1 VASPSSPRAWE
12 FAATGTRW
20 RIHHSGAVSLAA
32 ARELAAAVAADEAR
46 WSRFRADSELS
57 ELNAHAGRWRG
68 VSPETFTLLEACE
81 RYQVQSDGVFDPLV
95 GGLMPRWGYGQS
107 ISESSPYTERTPE
120 AEPVSGRL
128 ELDPEGHRVRLPAGV
143 ALDLGGIGKG
153 WIAQRLG
160 PRVAELC
167 DDPGVLIDAGG
178 DLLAVSGEH
187 RVGVEAAEDPG
198 GHPHCWIRLRAPQA
212 VATSGDNR
220 RSWHNGDGVRV
231 HHLIDPATGAPGPSA
246 QATVVAGD
254 AVSADV
260 YAKVLALRPL
270 NVAAFAYPALVVVGG
285 VVRESPGWAS
295 VVAGS
300 PTRAA
305 A

>member
-1 VASPSSPRAWE
+1 M
-12 FAATGTRW
+12 
-20 RIHHSGAVSLAA
+20 
-32 ARELAAAVAADEAR
+32 ARELAATVAADEAR

-57 ELNAHAGRWRG
+57 ELNAHAGRWRR
-68 VSPETFTLLEACE
+68 VSAETFELLEACL
-81 RYQVQSDGVFDPLV
+81 RFQMLSDGVFDPLV
-95 GGLMPRWGYGQS
+95 GGLMARWGYGRS
-107 ISESSPYTERTPE
+107 ISESSPYSDRTPE

-128 ELDPEGHRVRLPAGV
+128 ELDDEGCRARVPAGT

-153 WIAQRLG
+153 WIAQRLAA
-160 PRVAELC
+160 REAELS

-187 RVGVEAAEDPG
+187 LVGVEAAEDPA
-198 GHPHCWIRLRAPQA
+198 GHPQCWIRLRAPQA
-212 VATSGDNR
+212 VATSGDSR
-220 RSWHNGDGVRV
+220 RSWHNGDGVRA

-270 NVAAFAYPALVVVGG
+270 NVAGFAHPALVVVGG
-285 VVRESPGWAS
+285 VVRASAGWSSVLAHPGA
-295 VVAGS
+295 
-300 PTRAA
+300 RAA